1 MIMSL
6 SHIDDEGK
14 ARMVDVSE
22 KDVTFR
28 EAIAAGR
35 VVMLPETLGMIREN
49 RIKKGD
55 VLSVARIASVMA
67 IKKTPELIPLC
78 HPIPITDIEVGFD
91 ILDEESS
98 IDIRVAVKT
107 ISRTGVEMEAM
118 VGVLIAAGTI
128 YDMIKGV
135 DRGASIT
142 DIRLVKKSGGK
153 SGQFIREEK

>member
-1 MIMSL
+1 MSL